1 MAVYEILTITSS
13 SSNALSLVEKTI
25 QKQGGKVQDKN
36 DWGEKKFVY
45 PIKREPSGFYT
56 LWEIEIALE
65 KIKDLKHE
73 FKMNEEILRAM
84 IIRKDTP

>member
-36 DWGEKKFVY
+36 DWGEKNFVY
-45 PIKREPSGFYT
+45 PIKKEPSGFYT
-56 LWEIEIALE
+56 LWEIEIAPE
-65 KIKDLKHE
+65 KIEDLRHE
-73 FKMNEEILRAM
+73 LKMNEEILRAM
-84 IIRKDTP
+84 IIQKDTR